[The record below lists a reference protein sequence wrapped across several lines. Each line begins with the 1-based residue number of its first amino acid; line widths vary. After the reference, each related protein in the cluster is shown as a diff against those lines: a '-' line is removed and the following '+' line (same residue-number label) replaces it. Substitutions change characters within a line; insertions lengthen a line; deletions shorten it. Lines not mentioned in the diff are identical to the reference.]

1 MLFSLRSKH
10 FVEIIPRI
18 LFHSIFWFIYLVL
31 PHINAYV
38 DHDIKRMMYL
48 RETFWVPLSAIPFFY
63 FNTEV
68 LATYFLRRKRIPA
81 YIGSLIG
88 LIFLFMLVQW
98 KIKALVIDQHP
109 VRLFDFRTVVP
120 VLFIISM
127 SSIYSLLIYL
137 QTQNKEYTDLKEEKL
152 VSELQFLRSQISPH
166 FIFNVLNGLVY
177 LIRTDAKSAEN
188 MTIKLSKLI
197 RYMLYESDN
206 HQVPLTK
213 EIDYL
218 RNYIELQEVRFGEDV
233 AISFEVNG
241 HFSHESIEPM
251 LLIPFVENA
260 FKHGVGL
267 LNDPIIRVELQSEAD
282 QIVFRVTNKIA
293 PETAEHK
300 DQQSGI
306 GLKNVK
312 RRLELLYPNAHTL
325 EVTQD
330 NQYFYVTLHLTSK
343 NK

>member
-18 LFHSIFWFIYLVL
+18 LFHSIFWFIYLIL

-48 RETFWVPLSAIPFFY
+48 RETFWIPLSAIPFFY

-233 AISFEVNG
+233 AISFDVNG

-260 FKHGVGL
+260 FKHGVGMVQDPSIDIE
-267 LNDPIIRVELQSEAD
+267 LNDDKKSLFFSVRNKVSKQNSE
-282 QIVFRVTNKIA
+282 I
-293 PETAEHK
+293 K
-300 DQQSGI
+300 DESSGI
-306 GLKNVK
+306 GLANVR
-312 RRLELLYPNAHTL
+312 RRLELLYPDQHTL
-325 EVTQD
+325 NIHEKEDSYLVE
-330 NQYFYVTLHLTSK
+330 LTIK
-343 NK
+343 HI

>member
-1 MLFSLRSKH
+1 MSFFIRSKPSTELIAK
-10 FVEIIPRI
+10 F
-18 LFHSIFWFIYLVL
+18 LFHGIFWFIYLVL
-31 PHINAYV
+31 PHVNAYV
-38 DHDIKRMMYL
+38 DNDLKRMMYL
-48 RETFWVPLSAIPFFY
+48 RETFWIPFSAIPFFY

-68 LATYFLRRKRIPA
+68 LATYFLQRKRIPA
-81 YIGSLIG
+81 YIGSLIA

-98 KIKALVIDQHP
+98 QIKLMIIDQHP
-109 VRLFDFRTVVP
+109 IRLFDFRTVVP
-120 VLFIISM
+120 VLFIVSM

-137 QTQNKEYTDLKEEKL
+137 QAQNKEYTDLKEEKL

-206 HQVPLTK
+206 HQVAITK
-213 EIDYL
+213 EIEYL

-233 AISFEVNG
+233 AISFDVDG
-241 HFSHESIEPM
+241 LFTYQSIEPM

-267 LNDPIIRVELQSEAD
+267 LNEPIIRVELRIQDE
-282 QIVFRVTNKIA
+282 QIFFRVTNKVA
-293 PETAEHK
+293 PETADQK
-300 DQQSGI
+300 DKQSGI

-312 RRLELLYPNAHTL
+312 RRLELLYPNTHTL

-330 NQYFYVTLHLTSK
+330 NMYFYVTLQLKSK
-343 NK
+343 K